1 MRSID
6 EIIVHCTA
14 TKAGRNVDA
23 KEIDRWHKIRGFK
36 CIGYHFVVKLDGTI
50 EAGRSI
56 SEVGAH
62 CKGKNYHSIG
72 VVYVGGLDE
81 NGKPADTRTDA
92 QKVALRALLQTLCI
106 LYPTIVKIAGH
117 RNYAARDCP
126 CFDASFEYRNITKP
140 R

>member
-1 MRSID
+1 MRSIN

-23 KEIDRWHKIRGFK
+23 MEIDRWHKARGFK
-36 CIGYHFVVKLDGTI
+36 CIGYHFVVKLDGTV

-56 SEVGAH
+56 EQIGAH
-62 CKGKNYHSIG
+62 CKGHNAHTVG
-72 VVYVGGLDE
+72 VVYVGGLDK
-81 NGKPADTRTDA
+81 NGISADTRTDA

-106 LYPTIVKIAGH
+106 LYPSITKITGH
-117 RNYAARDCP
+117 RSYAARACP
-126 CFDASFEYRNITKP
+126 CFDVGLEYEKIAEP